1 MANFKTMTHSEM
13 QSLVK
18 KGFSFDALSNHPN
31 LIYRRTMMKRREQ
44 ILKMVALL
52 QGIDSAGTTT
62 GRISSTTP
70 QIQQLK
76 VSP

>member
-13 QSLVK
+13 QALVK

-44 ILKMVALL
+44 ILRMIALL
-52 QGIDSAGTTT
+52 EGTTGTVT
-62 GRISSTTP
+62 GRISSHP

-76 VSP
+76 VSS